1 MRLKQVF
8 KEIQSVLRKKSFMM
22 SEESFFKK
30 RVLTRM
36 MLPFPK
42 TTLYIFI
49 AKKTSLIGKEAF
61 FDARSFS
68 KPFHRKMKKGLHLRK
83 KFSFLYSLR
92 NTSSTKTF
100 LRSLYILARQV
111 GQD

>member
-1 MRLKQVF
+1 MRLNQVF

-42 TTLYIFI
+42 THSTFV
-49 AKKTSLIGKEAF
+49 S
-61 FDARSFS
+61 
-68 KPFHRKMKKGLHLRK
+68 RK
-83 KFSFLYSLR
+83 KRL
-92 NTSSTKTF
+92 
-100 LRSLYILARQV
+100 
-111 GQD
+111 